1 MSICAASG
9 NIPGDLQHL
18 AQLDTENALCYVLF
32 VLGDSVRSDAELIGW
47 AMASIGCTNGEGNR
61 RTTRG
66 RIQFENLCPHRFDE
80 THRLVDRPVPDWMLV
95 ATMPPTLPLSTN
107 GTARTFRR
115 ARKLGTPMFA
125 LRILWRTGGE
135 KLATASGRTVN
146 PRSLIETLTWEYQA
160 SGGNGLRL

>member
-66 RIQFENLCPHRFDE
+66 RIQFENL
-80 THRLVDRPVPDWMLV
+80 
-95 ATMPPTLPLSTN
+95 
-107 GTARTFRR
+107 
-115 ARKLGTPMFA
+115 
-125 LRILWRTGGE
+125 
-135 KLATASGRTVN
+135 
-146 PRSLIETLTWEYQA
+146 
-160 SGGNGLRL
+160 